1 MKKNIVVMLL
11 LIFLIMACAL
21 CSCGVRE
28 KESEE
33 KSSDGA
39 VFAVPESE
47 IESETYVHIETPTII
62 PTETLV
68 DEETEKPTQASTEFV
83 LETPTESATER
94 TTETPT
100 EKPTERPTET
110 PTETPTESPT
120 EPPTEPPTQAP
131 IITIDQKVDA
141 KLASMTLKEKIYQMM
156 IILPEQ
162 LIGQNVVTGAG
173 TETQTALKKYPVGG
187 LIYFGANLKNPT
199 QTKTMISNTLQY
211 GKESNGLPLF
221 ICIDEEGG
229 RVARI
234 GNLEGNPF
242 KVTIFEKM
250 SEVVSVARAGE
261 VGSTIGAYLKE
272 SGFNVNFAPNADVLT
287 NPLNTVIGNRSF
299 GSDSVDVSNKALAF
313 AKGLKKQ
320 GILATYK
327 HFPGHGATLGD
338 THEGFAYTDKKLS
351 ELESSELVPFVS
363 AANNNIDFV
372 MTAHIS
378 LPNVVGDNTPTSLS
392 YKMVTEVL
400 KKKIGYKGLIVTDSL
415 RMGAVTN
422 VYTNK
427 EIAVMAIKAGNDIL
441 LMPKD
446 IEEAANA
453 IMEAVG
459 SGEITQSRIDES
471 VRKILKV
478 KMQME

>member
-1 MKKNIVVMLL
+1 MKKSLIVLMLL
-11 LIFLIMACAL
+11 LLVMSMVVF
-21 CSCGVRE
+21 CSCGKKQEDDYKQDVTLE
-28 KESEE
+28 TELETKLS
-33 KSSDGA
+33 
-39 VFAVPESE
+39 VQMPT
-47 IESETYVHIETPTII
+47 ESETYVSTESETEGYTEATTESSTEVPVESSTEV
-62 PTETLV
+62 PTER
-68 DEETEKPTQASTEFV
+68 PM
-83 LETPTESATER
+83 
-94 TTETPT
+94 ETPT

-110 PTETPTESPT
+110 
-120 EPPTEPPTQAP
+120 PTEPPTQAP

-141 KLASMTLKEKIYQMM
+141 KLASMTLKEKVYQMM

-162 LIGQNVVTGAG
+162 LIGQNLVTGAG
-173 TETQTALKKYPVGG
+173 GETQAALKKYPVGG

-211 GKESNGLPLF
+211 GRDSNGLPLF

-250 SEVVSVARAGE
+250 SEVVGVARAGE
-261 VGSTIGAYLKE
+261 VGTTIGAYLKE

-299 GSDSVDVSNKALAF
+299 GSDPTDVSNKALAY
-313 AKGLKKQ
+313 AKGLKSK

-327 HFPGHGATLGD
+327 HFPGHGATEGD
-338 THEGFAYTDKKLS
+338 THEGFAYTNKTLA
-351 ELESSELVPFVS
+351 ELQQSELVPFVS

-459 SGEITQSRIDES
+459 SGEIAQSRIDES